1 MAEKL
6 IIFGDGEIATLAHFY
21 FSNDSKYEVVGFCV
35 DQKFKNKN
43 FLNGLP
49 IFSLEEIEYKFNKNE
64 VDLHIAISYSRLNKN
79 REIKYNQIKNMGYKL
94 ASYVSSKSCT
104 WNDLEY
110 GDNCFILEG
119 QTLQPTIKIGN
130 NVMIW
135 SGNHIGHN
143 SIIEDHVYISSHVV
157 ISGNC
162 KIGSRSFLGVNCTI
176 KDFTNIGRDCFIT
189 MGALVKNDLED
200 CSTIISQN
208 SKILLKDDPINY
220 KIRKKYFNL

>member
-1 MAEKL
+1 MSRKL

-21 FSNDSKYEVVGFCV
+21 FSNDSNYEVLGFCV

-43 FLNGLP
+43 ILNELP
-49 IFSLEEIEYKFNKNE
+49 IFSLEEIEGKFKKNE
-64 VDLHIAISYSRLNKN
+64 VEFHIAISYSKLNKD
-79 REIKYNQIKNMGYKL
+79 RETKYNQIKKMGYKL
-94 ASYVSSKSCT
+94 ASYVSTKSNT

-143 SIIEDHVYISSHVV
+143 SIIDDHVYISSHVV

-162 KIGSRSFLGVNCTI
+162 KIGSRSFLGVNSTI
-176 KDFTNIGRDCFIT
+176 KDFTNIGKDCFIT

-200 CSTIISQN
+200 GSTIISEN
-208 SKILLKDDPINY
+208 SKTFLKDDPINY